1 MKRMLTGLIALGLIL
16 AGCSSTDDSSSTT
29 DLSEVKIGV
38 IQLSQHDALDASYE
52 GFKDTLVAAGVSED
66 NIDYQVAGG
75 DQSNCTTIADKLVND
90 GNDLI
95 YAIATSAA
103 QAAQAA
109 TTDIPIVGCAITDY
123 ETAGLVESSDA
134 PGGNVTGASD
144 LTPVADQF
152 DLMMELLPDTQS
164 VAILYCGSE
173 DNSIFQGNIAVET
186 AEELGLDYKVY
197 TVSDTNDIDAVVNQI
212 ASAGHDVVYI
222 PTDNL
227 LAEYMSTVEAITSQY
242 QIPCIV
248 GEEGMVSNG
257 GFATYGISYY
267 NLGVK
272 AGEQA
277 LAILQGE
284 TTAAETPIEYL
295 AAEDCTIV
303 INLTIAEKCGITI
316 NQDDY
321 PDATFVE

>member
-1 MKRMLTGLIALGLIL
+1 MKKLLTGLVALGLIL
-16 AGCSSTDDSSSTT
+16 AGCSSTDDTSSST

-38 IQLSQHDALDASYE
+38 IQYMQHDALDASYE
-52 GFKDTLVAAGVSED
+52 GFVDTVVAAGISED

-75 DQSNCTTIADKLVND
+75 DQSNCTTISDKLVND

-95 YAIATSAA
+95 YAIATPAA
-103 QAAQAA
+103 QAAA
-109 TTDIPIVGCAITDY
+109 TATSDITIVGSAITDY
-123 ETAGLVESSDA
+123 ESVGLVESNDA

-144 LTPVADQF
+144 LTPVAVQF

-173 DNSIFQGNIAVET
+173 ENSIIQGDLAVAT
-186 AEELGLDYKVY
+186 AEELGLDYKIY

-212 ASAGHDVVYI
+212 ASDGQDVVYI

-227 LAEYMSTVEAITSQY
+227 LATYMSSVEAITSQY

-248 GEEGMVSNG
+248 GEEGMVNNG
-257 GFATYGISYY
+257 GLATYGINYY
-267 NLGVK
+267 SLGVI

-277 LAILQGE
+277 LAILNGE

-295 AAEDCTIV
+295 AAEDCAMT

-316 NQDDY
+316 NQEDY